1 MGVADARP
9 FRVLIV
15 EDTADRQDVLK
26 SLYKNQAWVMVH
38 TGRRALKLLEAY
50 EFDIVS
56 LDYNLA
62 DELTGADVAAALR
75 PHVAAG
81 GRVVVHS
88 QNPRGVARIR
98 EILPDAI
105 AYPVAKMARSNLRMR
120 RLRAGVDAEGPRYDF
135 SA

>member
-1 MGVADARP
+1 MLTADVRL

-15 EDTADRQDVLK
+15 EDTSDRQGVLR

-62 DELTGADVAAALR
+62 DELTGADVAAA
-75 PHVAAG
+75 P
-81 GRVVVHS
+81 
-88 QNPRGVARIR
+88 
-98 EILPDAI
+98 
-105 AYPVAKMARSNLRMR
+105 MARSNERMR